1 MSKPAVVVERVSR
14 TYGSGASAVHA
25 VRDVSFELGVG
36 SFVTLVGASGSGKSS
51 LLNIIGTLD
60 RPDQGRVL
68 ADGVDLYEQGDDART
83 RFRRERI
90 GFVFQFFHLL
100 PTLTALENVMLPAE
114 LAGRRGRATRD
125 KAASLLER
133 VGLGERSAHKPDEL
147 SGGEMQ
153 RVAIARAL
161 MMDPQLLLADEP
173 TGNLD
178 SKTGRAILDL
188 LRGALD
194 ERRTL
199 ILVTHDPN
207 VAKQGDRVLTMADGR
222 LAADQPGSEFRPSAW
237 PRADAEAG
245 AEAEAR

>member
-1 MSKPAVVVERVSR
+1 VVEHVSR
-14 TYGSGASAVHA
+14 TFGGGASAVHA
-25 VRDVSFELGVG
+25 VNDVSFELESG

-51 LLNIIGTLD
+51 LLNIIGTLES
-60 RPDQGRVL
+60 PDSGRVL
-68 ADGVDLYEQGDDART
+68 IDGVDLYQLDDNART

-114 LAGRRGRATRD
+114 LAGQRGRDVRD
-125 KAASLLER
+125 KARALLER
-133 VGLGERSAHKPDEL
+133 VGLTQRTAHKPDEL

-161 MMDPQLLLADEP
+161 MMDPPLLLADEP

-178 SKTGRAILDL
+178 SKTGWAILDL

-194 ERRTL
+194 EQRTL
-199 ILVTHDPN
+199 ILVTHDPA
-207 VAKQGDRVLTMADGR
+207 VAKQGDRVLTMADGK
-222 LAADQPGSEFRPSAW
+222 LAADQSGEEFRPSAW
-237 PRADAEAG
+237 PREGTAEAQ
-245 AEAEAR
+245 AQAQIRLR